1 MHIARLYVV
10 GPRNTFVVH
19 QRKVQGG
26 NEIAAQRALRVKVYM
41 KNDVNGQVFEL
52 NYILHIDYGT
62 EMIIRKTARVYAVD
76 PRNTFA
82 INHRK
87 VKGSN
92 EIAAQGNH
100 PRANTLRVECEGI

>member
-1 MHIARLYVV
+1 
-10 GPRNTFVVH
+10 
-19 QRKVQGG
+19 
-26 NEIAAQRALRVKVYM
+26 
-41 KNDVNGQVFEL
+41 
-52 NYILHIDYGT
+52 
-62 EMIIRKTARVYAVD
+62 MIIRKTARVYAVD